1 MTASLSVNL
10 ASAFKRADELTSLAD
25 HAGHAGIAG
34 KMERRRGDEGGKCPL
49 AFLQASHASGWA
61 KSHNSPLYPLSI
73 YSSNS
78 NYLLYVYVAV
88 RFVWHVALTVKIYYR
103 SLQKTDTV

>member
-34 KMERRRGDEGGKCPL
+34 KMERRREDGGGNVRWPSCRHHMP
-49 AFLQASHASGWA
+49 QAGPNHTTRPSTL
-61 KSHNSPLYPLSI
+61 SPFIHPIATTCFTY
-73 YSSNS
+73 
-78 NYLLYVYVAV
+78 
-88 RFVWHVALTVKIYYR
+88 T
-103 SLQKTDTV
+103 